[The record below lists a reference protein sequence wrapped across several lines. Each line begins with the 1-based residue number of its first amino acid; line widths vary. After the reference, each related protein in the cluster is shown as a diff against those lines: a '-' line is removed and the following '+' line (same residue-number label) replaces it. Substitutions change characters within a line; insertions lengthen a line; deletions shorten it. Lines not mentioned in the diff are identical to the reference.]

1 MKLQNV
7 SKEDVIKIVKEKNIR
22 IVNLCHIPEDC
33 HLKTL
38 SFAVKNE
45 RKLEDVLELGE
56 RVDGSSLFP
65 YIDSNKSDIYI
76 VPKLD
81 STFFDPF
88 SPMPALDIMCTYLD
102 ENGKPLD
109 IAPENILSRAE
120 GKLRST
126 TRITLKALAELEFYI
141 KNEFESVRLT
151 VVENNYHETTPFAA
165 FTNLRNEA
173 LVTLEELGIAT
184 KYGHAEVGRFYTKTA
199 QLMEQHEIELLPQ
212 NLSKTAEGIAI
223 AKWVIRNLAQKF
235 DASVS
240 FSPKPSLEH
249 AGSGMHLHL
258 CGLKEGINIFADANG
273 ELTAE
278 TKQIIG
284 GILKLSPSLSAFG
297 NTIPISYLRFI
308 SRKESP
314 MNISWGTRNRAALIR
329 IPLWWSFEKENDE
342 RDPCRRTLEF
352 RAPDPSANNYLLL
365 AGIAVAVEYGLRNR
379 KEAIKIAEDL
389 NADASASD
397 ANHPILPLSC
407 EEAADRLEKDRSYY
421 EDAGVFPSAVING
434 TISRLRFYKDRE
446 LRERLKNKPNEVD
459 TVLQRYVDYG

>member
-7 SKEDVIKIVKEKNIR
+7 SKEDIIKIVKEKNIK
-22 IVNLCHIPEDC
+22 ILNLCHIPEDC

-38 SFAVKNE
+38 SFAVRNE
-45 RKLEDVLELGE
+45 RKLEEILELGE

-81 STFFDPF
+81 SFFLDPF
-88 SPMPALDIMCTYLD
+88 SPIPALDILCTYLD
-102 ENGKPLD
+102 ENGKPLG
-109 IAPENILSRAE
+109 IAPENILLRAE
-120 GKLRST
+120 EKLRST
-126 TRITLKALAELEFYI
+126 TGISLKALAEVEFYI
-141 KNEFESVRLT
+141 KSKCESAKLT
-151 VVENNYHETTPFAA
+151 VVGNNYHETTPFAV
-165 FTNLRNEA
+165 FTDLRNEA
-173 LVTLEELGIAT
+173 LVTLEELGVAT

-199 QLMEQHEIELLPQ
+199 QLMEQHEIELLPK

-223 AKWVIRNLAQKF
+223 AKWVIRNFSQKF

-258 CGLKEGINIFADANG
+258 CGLKEGMNIFADANG
-273 ELTAE
+273 ELTVEA
-278 TKQIIG
+278 KQIIG
-284 GILKLSPSLSAFG
+284 GILKFSPSLTAFG

-329 IPLWWSFEKENDE
+329 IPLWWSFERENDE
-342 RDPCRRTLEF
+342 RAPCKRTIEL
-352 RAPDPSANNYLLL
+352 RVPDPSANNYLLL

-379 KEAIKIAEDL
+379 KETMKIAEDL
-389 NADASASD
+389 NADADGSD
-397 ANHPILPLSC
+397 GNHPILPLSC
-407 EEAADRLEKDRSYY
+407 AEAADCLEKDRSYY

-434 TISRLRFYKDRE
+434 TISKLRCYEDKGLWERLR
-446 LRERLKNKPNEVD
+446 NKPNEVD
-459 TVLQRYVDYG
+459 EVLQRYLDYG